1 MCPAVSLCVG
11 TYLTLDGLASSSRA
25 PHSHITMW
33 SNPLHGTLSC
43 TIKEGF
49 YFEDAPLQSGCV
61 EYCFMWKQDLFFA
74 LCWLLQLAWHSEIT
88 YLRLHLHSPSQPI
101 LYEDY
106 CVRTCGKRIWGG
118 GVICVLKS
126 FWIRSLG
133 WKIPYFPLLL
143 SLLFSLEH
151 TLYYSISHSV
161 VHSGLVWHHTC
172 AGRKLD
178 WARSYLTLELC
189 WRSSTSDQS
198 D

>member
-1 MCPAVSLCVG
+1 MDWRRLAG
-11 TYLTLDGLASSSRA
+11 HHTLTSQCDPTRYTLLYHKGGL
-25 PHSHITMW
+25 
-33 SNPLHGTLSC
+33 
-43 TIKEGF
+43 
-49 YFEDAPLQSGCV
+49 
-61 EYCFMWKQDLFFA
+61 LFWRRSFTVWVCWILFHVKTRFIFFS
-74 LCWLLQLAWHSEIT
+74 LCWLLQLAWHSEIA
-88 YLRLHLHSPSQPI
+88 YLHLHLHSPSHPI

-106 CVRTCGKRIWGG
+106 CVCTCGKRILGG

-133 WKIPYFPLLL
+133 WKIPYFSLLL

-178 WARSYLTLELC
+178 WARWYLTLELC